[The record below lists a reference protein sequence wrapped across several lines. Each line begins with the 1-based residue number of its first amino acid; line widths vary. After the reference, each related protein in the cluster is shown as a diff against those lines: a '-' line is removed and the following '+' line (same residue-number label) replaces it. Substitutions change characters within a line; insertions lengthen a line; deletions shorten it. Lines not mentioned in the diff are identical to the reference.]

1 MRERLRNTAWLV
13 GPPAAVGVVLG
24 VLGPFGTFQSL
35 EWPARITYWLSIVL
49 VNWVPCDL
57 AVRRLD
63 GWLTESLPARP
74 VVVPLLGS
82 VLAAIPATGVVHTAG
97 VIAGLPGE
105 GILSLFWKV
114 LLVCA
119 VLSAAF
125 YLNAPEEP
133 DTAAATPSPDPP
145 EGPTPSE
152 NSSTFGH
159 LFFQRLERPIRGE
172 LLCLHMQDHYL
183 AVHSTDGEQLILCRM
198 EDAARELEG
207 LGRRVHRSW
216 WVAHDAVAEIKRR
229 NGRMSLLLKDGREV
243 PVGRTYQHGVAQG
256 KHSSR
261 VS

>member
-1 MRERLRNTAWLV
+1 MRERLTHAAWLV

-35 EWPARITYWLSIVL
+35 AWPARMGYWLSIVL
-49 VNWVPCDL
+49 VNWVLCDL

-63 GWLTESLPARP
+63 AWLSNTLPARP
-74 VVVPLLGS
+74 VLVPVLGS

-97 VIAGLPGE
+97 AIVGLPGE
-105 GILSLFWKV
+105 GVFSLFWKV

-119 VLSAAF
+119 VLSVAF
-125 YLNAPEEP
+125 YLNAPEAP
-133 DTAAATPSPDPP
+133 DTADATPSPHPP
-145 EGPTPSE
+145 EEPTPSKDA
-152 NSSTFGH
+152 SSLGH

-172 LLCLHMQDHYL
+172 LLCLQMQDHYL

-216 WVAHDAVAEIKRR
+216 
-229 NGRMSLLLKDGREV
+229 
-243 PVGRTYQHGVAQG
+243 
-256 KHSSR
+256 
-261 VS
+261 